1 MERRITEEE
10 AVLFN
15 LKRTKQL
22 TETKIEEDLGSLQ
35 ELQKQIQQVWIVV
48 NLKSFKQQN
57 GYLYE

>member
-35 ELQKQIQQVWIVV
+35 ELQKQIQQV
-48 NLKSFKQQN
+48 
-57 GYLYE
+57 